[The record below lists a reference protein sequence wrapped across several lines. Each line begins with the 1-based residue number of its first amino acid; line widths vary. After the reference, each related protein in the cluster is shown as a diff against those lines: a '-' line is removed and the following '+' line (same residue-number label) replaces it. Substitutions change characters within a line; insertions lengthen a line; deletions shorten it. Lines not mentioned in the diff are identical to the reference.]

1 MTTSDTIKQPNHI
14 LTSRFTLSALE
25 KNIIYVVL
33 GQLQKV
39 MTKDMNQDF
48 KEQKIVIK
56 LKLLDNNRNYSRIK
70 KAIKSLSSKQVE
82 FEMNIPNGNKA
93 DKIQDCVTSLV
104 SGLTYERNSEY
115 VYFWVP
121 SSACRFFCYIG
132 GGYTRFQKTIAL
144 SLTKNASK
152 CMYEFCCRW
161 IDKGGYQC
169 SIEEFRLLMNTG
181 SKYKQISHLRAR
193 LLEDSKQELKNKA
206 DIFFDYS
213 LKKKGKSYHSISF
226 KFHRNTEIKDKYNGV
241 KSEQYIFIY
250 NFLNRFFSNQM
261 DSKALHYSE
270 SIAESGKTDDA
281 YYRFLRLDDDFTM
294 GRKTKDDIKNLLKAV
309 ILKELGA

>member
-1 MTTSDTIKQPNHI
+1 
-14 LTSRFTLSALE
+14 
-25 KNIIYVVL
+25 
-33 GQLQKV
+33 
-39 MTKDMNQDF
+39 
-48 KEQKIVIK
+48 
-56 LKLLDNNRNYSRIK
+56 
-70 KAIKSLSSKQVE
+70 
-82 FEMNIPNGNKA
+82 
-93 DKIQDCVTSLV
+93 
-104 SGLTYERNSEY
+104 
-115 VYFWVP
+115 
-121 SSACRFFCYIG
+121 
-132 GGYTRFQKTIAL
+132 
-144 SLTKNASK
+144 
-152 CMYEFCCRW
+152 MYEFCCRW